1 MPTLNFPNFPPIQG
15 VGPIITE
22 IPANVPTIASAA
34 TADDLLTALA
44 SVAQEDRSV
53 ALAACGVSIL
63 REAADLCGVGD
74 ADTLSKRQAIAAITD
89 NF

>member
-1 MPTLNFPNFPPIQG
+1 MRDNKYVPGTANAQP
-15 VGPIITE
+15 VTE
-22 IPANVPTIASAA
+22 IL

-44 SVAQEDRSV
+44 AVAPEYRASN
-53 ALAACGVSIL
+53 LGLCGVPIL

-74 ADTLSKRQAIAAITD
+74 AETLSKRAAIKAITE